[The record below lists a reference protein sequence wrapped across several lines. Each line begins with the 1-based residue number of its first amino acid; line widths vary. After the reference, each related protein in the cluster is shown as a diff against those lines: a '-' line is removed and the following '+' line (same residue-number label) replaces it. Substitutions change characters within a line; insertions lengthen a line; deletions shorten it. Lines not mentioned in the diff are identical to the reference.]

1 MLPENDRVGG
11 GGLLQLV
18 PPPPPPPPPVSGP
31 LPAQPTSASPNARRA
46 RSASDAAGERTGS
59 NLRGGGSASWPADR
73 RCGIDDLLAQARHL
87 IPRHLP
93 PTVDSGRVHSTRQG

>member
-46 RSASDAAGERTGS
+46 RNASDAAGERTGR
-59 NLRGGGSASWPADR
+59 NLRGGGSASWPTDR
-73 RCGIDDLLAQARHL
+73 RRGIVDLAQARHL
-87 IPRHLP
+87 HPSTP
-93 PTVDSGRVHSTRQG
+93 PAAVDRTASLAPDRDD